1 MRSLIVA
8 SMILWLAL
16 AGSGCEKKTEVQKT
30 DASKIDVRVVGPLKV
45 NGRGTLLLCGTK
57 EGSAIRYYNVR
68 LDGADDKA
76 KVVPIPGVGTC
87 LGAEWRHSAESDEL
101 LWITGDEQQE
111 FKKFEITANGISQTE
126 SIAIDPNFVVVAPS
140 SYAWGASGKIVPLR
154 ASRVYGSLYDS
165 SYDSSGVHLGLLR
178 IEDGVLNESTI
189 PAPGLMQW
197 TDESTF
203 YMVSSDRGS
212 NPMMLMSKAKLNP
225 ESMAVEVSE
234 ILRAKEIRLAAQGLD
249 GAVVYVVGT
258 EVFAGDRRLCVLP
271 ERLSPSGPLYV
282 SGEYLAY
289 FSASETIYVLNRT
302 GDVVRSRRIDE
313 ASSVF
318 GISALTHCVY
328 GVREDQ
334 TNVYAYDFAEDIVR
348 TLFSVE

>member
-1 MRSLIVA
+1 M
-8 SMILWLAL
+8 
-16 AGSGCEKKTEVQKT
+16 
-30 DASKIDVRVVGPLKV
+30 
-45 NGRGTLLLCGTK
+45 LCGTK

-68 LDGADDKA
+68 LDGAHNKA
-76 KVVPIPGVGTC
+76 KVLPIPGVGTC
-87 LGAEWRHSAESDEL
+87 LGAEWRHSVESDEL

-111 FKKFEITANGISQTE
+111 LRRFKITADGISQTE
-126 SIAIDPNFVVVAPS
+126 SIAIDPNFVVITPS

-154 ASRVYGSLYDS
+154 VSRLYDA
-165 SYDSSGVHLGLLR
+165 SGTYVGFLR
-178 IEDGVLNESTI
+178 VDDGVLHKSSI

-203 YMVSSDRGS
+203 FMVSSD
-212 NPMMLMSKAKLNP
+212 PAELATMILSKVRLDL
-225 ESMAVEVSE
+225 ETMAVEVRE

-249 GAVVYVVGT
+249 GAVVYAVGT
-258 EVFAGDRRLCVLP
+258 EVFCGDQRLCVLP
-271 ERLSPSGPLYV
+271 ERLSPSGGLYID
-282 SGEYLAY
+282 GEYLAY

-328 GVREDQ
+328 GVREDL
-334 TNVYAYDFAEDIVR
+334 TNVYAYDFAEDAVKE
-348 TLFSVE
+348 LFSVESRR

>member
-1 MRSLIVA
+1 MRSLMVGN
-8 SMILWLAL
+8 MILWLAV

-68 LDGADDKA
+68 LDGAHNKA
-76 KVVPIPGVGTC
+76 KVLPIPGVGTC

-101 LWITGDEQQE
+101 LWITGEEQQE
-111 FKKFEITANGISQTE
+111 FKKFKITADGISQAE
-126 SIAIDPNFVVVAPS
+126 CIAIDPNFVVTTG
-140 SYAWGASGKIVPLR
+140 SYAWGRSGNVIPLR
-154 ASRVYGSLYDS
+154 AARCDG
-165 SYDSSGVHLGLLR
+165 SGVHLGFLR
-178 IEDGVLNESTI
+178 IDNGVLHESSMS
-189 PAPGLMQW
+189 PPGEMLW

-203 YMVSSDRGS
+203 YMVTGYRT
-212 NPMMLMSKAKLNP
+212 MVMSKAKLNP
-225 ESMAVEVSE
+225 ESMTVEVAE

-258 EVFAGDRRLCVLP
+258 EVFAGDHRLCILP
-271 ERLSPSGPLYV
+271 EKLSPSGGLYIG
-282 SGEYLAY
+282 GEYLAY

-318 GISALTHCVY
+318 GLSALTHCVY
-328 GVREDQ
+328 GVREDLR
-334 TNVYAYDFAEDIVR
+334 NVYAYDFVKDAVR